1 MQNLWMWNYKAVESD
16 NCKFWVHIKCN
27 KINKQTYNLSMEDDT
42 DWYCIKCTKSIFH
55 SMTLTITSFIL
66 QGKKIKFTKFSKKT
80 NSNEHI
86 LTERLNN
93 MTNQKEFDNP
103 SAYYDYNP
111 IKTLTKSFMMA
122 QIFYIWTLT
131 LLLTVFITFM
141 HYPLP

>member
-1 MQNLWMWNYKAVESD
+1 
-16 NCKFWVHIKCN
+16 
-27 KINKQTYNLSMEDDT
+27 MEDDT
-42 DWYCIKCTKSIFH
+42 DWYCIIQNLFFH

-80 NSNEHI
+80 NSNKHI
-86 LTERLNN
+86 LTEHLNN

-122 QIFYIWTLT
+122 QIFYI
-131 LLLTVFITFM
+131 
-141 HYPLP
+141 